1 MGQRGN
7 EVDCIWMM
15 ETHIALLQRNGD
27 VRHIEFDINGELM
40 RLSEL
45 FAEDGDASPKDLWD
59 FIGFICG
66 LGETKT
72 PCWVHQLLEMGA
84 ARCFQVDKRDMP
96 CNKSAD
102 NASQTPRLKRARRR

>member
-1 MGQRGN
+1 MDPNRLLCREWKNGQCGN

-59 FIGFICG
+59 FIGFI
-66 LGETKT
+66 
-72 PCWVHQLLEMGA
+72 
-84 ARCFQVDKRDMP
+84 
-96 CNKSAD
+96 
-102 NASQTPRLKRARRR
+102 